1 MKMTRRNVIVTGLFI
16 LLTLCCPFLTRASEP
31 DTAGIPGK
39 DTLLHRGRLA
49 AVLSAEGALYFGS
62 LGGLYFAWYNNYPQS
77 SFHLFND
84 NNEWLEMDKLGHATT
99 AYYISMIGY
108 NSYRWA
114 GLSPKRATV
123 YGSLLSMAY
132 LLNIEI
138 LDGFS
143 SQWGFSLGDFSANTA
158 GCLLFMGQQLGW
170 KEQRF
175 VLKYSF
181 HPTKYAA
188 YRQDLLGDNLIQN
201 MVKDYNGHTYW
212 LSGNIASFLPKTSKF
227 PKWINVAF
235 GYGAEGMLGASSN
248 PDSLNH
254 QALPHYDR
262 TRQFYLSMDVD
273 LTRIPTRSKA
283 LKAIFTIFSFIKIP
297 FPAVEYNSLGQFK
310 FHPFYF

>member
-1 MKMTRRNVIVTGLFI
+1 MIHQKIFAIGLFFI
-16 LLTLCCPFLTRASEP
+16 LSGSCTIPSSASEP
-31 DTAGIPGK
+31 DTLIKSEK
-39 DTLLHRGRLA
+39 DSTLHKGRLA

-62 LGGLYFAWYNNYPQS
+62 LGGLYFAWYKDYPQS
-77 SFHLFND
+77 SFHFFND
-84 NNEWLEMDKLGHATT
+84 NNEWMQMDKSGHAITG
-99 AYYISMIGY
+99 YYISMIGY
-108 NSYRWA
+108 NSYRWC
-114 GLSPKRATV
+114 GLSSNKATV
-123 YGSLLSMAY
+123 YGGLLSMAY
-132 LLNIEI
+132 LLNIEM

-143 SQWGFSLGDFSANTA
+143 SQWGFSFGDFSANTA

-181 HPTKYAA
+181 HQTKYAQ
-188 YRQDLLGDNLIQN
+188 YRPDLLGDNLIQN

-212 LSGNIASFLPKTSKF
+212 LSGNISAFLPASSKF

-235 GYGAEGMLGASSN
+235 GYGAEGMTGAVSN

-254 QALPHYDR
+254 KALPHSDR
-262 TRQFYLSMDVD
+262 YRQFYLSMDVD

-283 LKAIFTIFSFIKIP
+283 LKALFTIFSFIKIP
-297 FPAVEYNSLGQFK
+297 FPAVEYNTLGQFK

>member
-1 MKMTRRNVIVTGLFI
+1 MIREKLFVIGVFFI
-16 LLTLCCPFLTRASEP
+16 LTGFFAFPSHASGP
-31 DTAGIPGK
+31 DTLVTPEI
-39 DTLLHRGRLA
+39 DTTLHPGRLA

-62 LGGLYFAWYNNYPQS
+62 LGGLYFAWYKNYPQS

-84 NNEWLEMDKLGHATT
+84 NNEWMYMDKIGHATT

-114 GLSPKRATV
+114 GLSSQKATI
-123 YGSLLSMAY
+123 YGSLLGMAY

-181 HPTKYAA
+181 HQTKYAP
-188 YRQDLLGDNLIQN
+188 YQPDLLGDNLIQN
-201 MVKDYNGHTYW
+201 MVKDYNGYTSW
-212 LSGNIASFLPKTSKF
+212 LSGNIASFLPKTTRF

-273 LTRIPTRSKA
+273 LTRIPTRSKT
-283 LKAIFTIFSFIKIP
+283 LKALFTIFSFIKIP
-297 FPAVEYNSLGQFK
+297 FPAIEYNTLGQFK

>member
-1 MKMTRRNVIVTGLFI
+1 MTRKKFCVISLFFI
-16 LLTLCCPFLTRASEP
+16 LTGFYTIPSHASGP
-31 DTAGIPGK
+31 DTLVTPEK
-39 DTLLHRGRLA
+39 DATLHPGRLT
-49 AVLSAEGALYFGS
+49 AVLSVEGVLYFAS
-62 LGGLYFAWYNNYPQS
+62 LGGLYFAWYKNYPQS

-84 NNEWLEMDKLGHATT
+84 NNEWMYMDKIGHATT

-108 NSYRWA
+108 NSYRWS
-114 GLSPKRATV
+114 GLSSQKATV

-132 LLNIEI
+132 LFNIEI

-181 HPTKYAA
+181 HQTKYAQ
-188 YRQDLLGDNLIQN
+188 YRPDLLGDNLIQN
-201 MVKDYNGHTYW
+201 MVKDYNGQTYW
-212 LSGNIASFLPKTSKF
+212 LSGNIASFLPKTTRF
-227 PKWINVAF
+227 PKWINIAF
-235 GYGAEGMLGASSN
+235 GYGPEGMLGATSN

-254 QALPHYDR
+254 QTLPHYDR
-262 TRQFYLSMDVD
+262 YGQFYLSMDVD
-273 LTRIPTRSKA
+273 LTRIPTRSKT
-283 LKAIFTIFSFIKIP
+283 LKALFTIFSFIKIP
-297 FPAVEYNSLGQFK
+297 FPAIEYNTLGQFK

>member
-1 MKMTRRNVIVTGLFI
+1 MIRKMFFVISLSFILTGLQTCPSQASGSDTIVTLK
-16 LLTLCCPFLTRASEP
+16 
-31 DTAGIPGK
+31 K
-39 DTLLHRGRLA
+39 DTNLHTRRLA
-49 AVLSAEGALYFGS
+49 AVLSIEGALYLGS
-62 LGGLYFAWYNNYPQS
+62 LGGLYFAWYKNYPQS

-84 NNEWLEMDKLGHATT
+84 DNEWMYMDKCGHVTT

-114 GLSPKRATV
+114 GLSSNNATI
-123 YGSLLSMAY
+123 YGSLLGMAY
-132 LLNIEI
+132 MLNIEI

-175 VLKYSF
+175 VMKYSF
-181 HPTKYAA
+181 HQTKFAS
-188 YRQDLLGDNLIQN
+188 YRPDLLGDNLIQN
-201 MVKDYNGHTYW
+201 MLKDYNGQTYW
-212 LSGNIASFLPKTSKF
+212 VSGNIASFLSKTTRF

-235 GYGAEGMLGASSN
+235 GYGAEGMLGAAFN
-248 PDSLNH
+248 PDSLK
-254 QALPHYDR
+254 QQVLPHYDR
-262 TRQFYLSMDVD
+262 YCQFYLSMDVD

-283 LKAIFTIFSFIKIP
+283 LKTLFTIFSFIKIP
-297 FPAVEYNSLGQFK
+297 FPAIEYNSLGKFK

>member
-1 MKMTRRNVIVTGLFI
+1 MIRKNLFAIGLIFI
-16 LLTLCCPFLTRASEP
+16 LIIFCTSPSHGCGP
-31 DTAGIPGK
+31 DTLSIPEK
-39 DTLLHRGRLA
+39 DTALHPGRLA
-49 AVLSAEGALYFGS
+49 AVISAEGALYCGS
-62 LGGLYFAWYNNYPQS
+62 LAGLYFAWYSGYPQS

-84 NNEWLEMDKLGHATT
+84 NNEWMQMDKCGHATT

-114 GLSPKRATV
+114 GLSNQKATLF
-123 YGSLLSMAY
+123 GGLLSMAY

-181 HPTKYAA
+181 HQTKYAS
-188 YRQDLLGDNLIQN
+188 YRPDLLGDNLIQN

-212 LSGNIASFLPKTSKF
+212 LSGNISSFLPKNTKF
-227 PKWINVAF
+227 PRWINIAI
-235 GYGAEGMLGASSN
+235 GYGADGMLGASSN

-254 QALPHYDR
+254 KALPHYDR
-262 TRQFYLSMDVD
+262 IRQFYLSMDVD

-283 LKAIFTIFSFIKIP
+283 LKALFTIFSFIEIP